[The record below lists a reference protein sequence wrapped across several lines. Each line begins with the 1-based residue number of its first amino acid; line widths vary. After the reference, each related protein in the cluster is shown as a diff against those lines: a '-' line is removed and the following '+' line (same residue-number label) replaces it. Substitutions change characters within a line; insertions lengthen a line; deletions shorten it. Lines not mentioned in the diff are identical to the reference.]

1 MLNKVIQDAVN
12 EQIRHEF
19 YSSYLYL
26 SMSAYCEASNL
37 RGFSHWMRRQSQ
49 EEVAHAIKLFDFI
62 VDRGGRVTLQSIDK
76 PPVEFQSPFDVFQDA
91 LEHER
96 HVTAMIHR
104 LYELVIEEKDY
115 ATQVQLQWFIAE
127 QVEEEKRASEVVE
140 QMKMIKGEN
149 APLLL
154 LDRQLAS
161 R

>member
-1 MLNKVIQDAVN
+1 
-12 EQIRHEF
+12 
-19 YSSYLYL
+19 
-26 SMSAYCEASNL
+26 
-37 RGFSHWMRRQSQ
+37 MRRQSQ